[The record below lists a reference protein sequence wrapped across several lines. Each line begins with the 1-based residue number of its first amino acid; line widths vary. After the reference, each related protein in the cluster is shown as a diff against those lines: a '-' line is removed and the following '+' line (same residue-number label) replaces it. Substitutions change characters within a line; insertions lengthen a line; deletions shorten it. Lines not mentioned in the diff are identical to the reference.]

1 VGPAVTFQRAQ
12 GPWVDLHQTQEPIY
26 KSAQNMEIP
35 GLFSSGKS
43 HRLGPRCCGL
53 AVRLGPLWTN
63 GWCGH
68 LEQRCFIGAR
78 HTGARC
84 HRCSSAV
91 AKEEEQDEVVPKE
104 WSPEHEQ

>member
-1 VGPAVTFQRAQ
+1 MDQRVVRTFGTAV
-12 GPWVDLHQTQEPIY
+12 LHR
-26 KSAQNMEIP
+26 
-35 GLFSSGKS
+35 G
-43 HRLGPRCCGL
+43 
-53 AVRLGPLWTN
+53 
-63 GWCGH
+63 
-68 LEQRCFIGAR
+68 